1 VICNQVQRL
10 SRQEFLVHPDFW
22 DIGKE
27 YLIMNQNEER
37 EPKIQGTMSRGPRGE
52 AAYGDDRGY
61 GSSTDYRNDYEGG
74 QGEQSK
80 RQGQEPGGEASKA
93 SSKG

>member
-1 VICNQVQRL
+1 M
-10 SRQEFLVHPDFW
+10 
-22 DIGKE
+22 K
-27 YLIMNQNEER
+27 QNEER

-61 GSSTDYRNDYEGG
+61 GSSTDYRDEYEGG
-74 QGEQSK
+74 QDEQAH
-80 RQGQEPGGEASKA
+80 RQGQESGGQASKA